1 MYFRSPVVEEIHST
15 AGHRQQRNGDEPPES
30 RTHRRS
36 DSHLR
41 FHPVA
46 DPAGG
51 TAVRDKSLGRVP
63 HSSATINGHTQIPQ
77 HIWAEGLDF
86 TLETWIT
93 VDRLLI
99 FSIRTDRIVRD
110 GWRANHDIHSL
121 FTVSTCCR
129 QSGSLPHPFADW
141 YQLQGQAHEA

>member
-1 MYFRSPVVEEIHST
+1 MYFRAPVVEEIHST

-99 FSIRTDRIVRD
+99 FSIRTESNCQRRLESESRHPLSFHRQHLLSSIRIVASPFRRLVSVA
-110 GWRANHDIHSL
+110 RA
-121 FTVSTCCR
+121 ST
-129 QSGSLPHPFADW
+129 
-141 YQLQGQAHEA
+141 